1 MEEEE
6 DCKCWEEFE
15 ELCDDCEA
23 YTEDQHT
30 QHLIN
35 VWKEQQADI
44 I

>member
-6 DCKCWEEFE
+6 DCQCWEEFG

-23 YTEDQHT
+23 YTEDQYT

-35 VWKEQQADI
+35 VWKEQQAGI
-44 I
+44 E